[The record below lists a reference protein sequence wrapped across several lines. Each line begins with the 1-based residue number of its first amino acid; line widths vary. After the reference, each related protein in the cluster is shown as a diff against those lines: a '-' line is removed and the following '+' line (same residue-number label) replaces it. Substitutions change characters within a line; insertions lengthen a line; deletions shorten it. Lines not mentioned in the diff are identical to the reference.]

1 MALYE
6 RLDAIELDQLPAWLF
21 TVARNRS
28 MDYWRRQILE
38 QGLWTEQPKSE
49 PGEVP
54 STLERWLDEHLTLKP
69 VHRACL
75 ILRYKYGMERAE
87 IAKATGMTEMQ
98 VKNALQ
104 YSLKLLRQELGAPR

>member
-1 MALYE
+1 
-6 RLDAIELDQLPAWLF
+6 
-21 TVARNRS
+21 
-28 MDYWRRQILE
+28 
-38 QGLWTEQPKSE
+38 
-49 PGEVP
+49 
-54 STLERWLDEHLTLKP
+54 LTLKP

-87 IAKATGMTEMQ
+87 IAQATGMTEMQ